1 MTFSESVRYCLD
13 NYVTF
18 SGRADRPQYWW
29 FVLFNILVGIVA
41 GIVDWIL
48 FGPDTRIIGALAGLA
63 LLLPTLAVAVR
74 RLHDMDHTGWWILIG
89 ITGIGALI
97 LLIWFCFRGTDG
109 PNRFGSSAPGSGEA
123 TQSTMG

>member
-1 MTFSESVRYCLD
+1 MTFSEAVRYCLN

-29 FVLFNILVGIVA
+29 FILFNILVAIVA
-41 GIVDWIL
+41 GIIDWIL
-48 FGPDTRIIGALAGLA
+48 FGPDSRIIGALAGLA

-89 ITGIGALI
+89 LTGIGGLVLI
-97 LLIWFCFRGTDG
+97 VWFCFRGTDG
-109 PNRFGSSAPGSGEA
+109 PNRFGPPMSGQGMSTAPA
-123 TQSTMG
+123 

>member
-1 MTFSESVRYCLD
+1 MTFSEAVRYCLN

-63 LLLPTLAVAVR
+63 LPLPTLAVAVR

-89 ITGIGALI
+89 LTGIGAII
-97 LLIWFCFRGTDG
+97 LLVWFCFRGTEG
-109 PNRFGSSAPGSGEA
+109 PNRFGPPASG
-123 TQSTMG
+123 QNMSTARA

>member
-1 MTFSESVRYCLD
+1 MTFSEAVRYCLN

-29 FVLFNILVGIVA
+29 FILFNILVAIVA
-41 GIVDWIL
+41 GIIDWIL
-48 FGPDTRIIGALAGLA
+48 FGPDSRIIGALAGLA

-89 ITGIGALI
+89 LTGIGGLVLI
-97 LLIWFCFRGTDG
+97 VWFCFRGTDG
-109 PNRFGSSAPGSGEA
+109 PNRFGPPMSGRGMSTAPA
-123 TQSTMG
+123 

>member
-1 MTFSESVRYCLD
+1 MTFSEAVRYCLN

-41 GIVDWIL
+41 GIIDWIL
-48 FGPDTRIIGALAGLA
+48 FGPEMNVISALAGLA

-89 ITGIGALI
+89 ITGIGAII
-97 LLIWFCFRGTDG
+97 LLVWFCFRGTDG
-109 PNRFGSSAPGSGEA
+109 PNRFGPPTSGMSTAPA
-123 TQSTMG
+123 